1 MKISY
6 FYPSQKVV
14 AKDVLFCEHTGY
26 EFLHGTCDSSV
37 DLIYA
42 ASVSVL
48 PQAMAA
54 KEKFNK
60 PIACWCWDIPYNWR
74 NEWGMSTEG
83 LKHNAH
89 RDSINNRTVSLLK
102 KCDLIISAS
111 KWTQNV
117 LKDRYGLSSEQIYF
131 YIDTKGIDSIP
142 NQKKENKI
150 AQISRYFYNKKFEH
164 SIMAAKDL
172 NDYELVFMGVGLN
185 SDYGRSLQ
193 RCSNKFNSGV
203 VFHEGLARNKLLVEL
218 KKSKILVAPSVFE
231 GWGITPIEAL
241 YCKIPVLLSDLDV
254 FKEVYG
260 DSVLY
265 HKRHDAEDMKEKLEM
280 LVADR
285 TLQNKIVNDCQ
296 SIISDFTPEKFALRW
311 NKVIGGGI

>member
-6 FYPSQKVV
+6 FYPSQEVV
-14 AKDVLFCEHTGY
+14 AKDLLFCEHTGY

-48 PQAMAA
+48 PQAMRAR
-54 KEKFNK
+54 EKFNK

-74 NEWGMSTEG
+74 DEWGMSAEG
-83 LKHNAH
+83 IKHNLH
-89 RDSINNRTVSLLK
+89 RDSVNNTRVSLLK

-111 KWTQNV
+111 KWTQDV
-117 LKDRYGLSSEQIYF
+117 LKDKYGLSSEQIYF
-131 YIDTKGIDSIP
+131 YIDTKGIDLIP
-142 NQKKENKI
+142 DQKKENKI
-150 AQISRYFYNKKFEH
+150 VQISRYFYNKKFEH
-164 SIMAAKDL
+164 SIMATKDL
-172 NDYELVFMGVGLN
+172 NDYKLIFMGTGLN

-193 RCSNKFNSGV
+193 DCSNRFNKKV
-203 VFHEGLARNKLLVEL
+203 IFYERLPREKLVLEL
-218 KKSKILVAPSVFE
+218 KKSKILVSPSVFE

-241 YCKIPVLLSDLDV
+241 HCNIPVLLSDLEV

-265 HKRHDAEDMKEKLEM
+265 HKRHDVDDMAEKLER
-280 LVADR
+280 LVVDKD
-285 TLQNKIVNDCQ
+285 LQNRIVNNCQ
-296 SIISDFTPEKFALRW
+296 SIITDFTAEKFAGRW
-311 NKVIGGGI
+311 KKIIS